1 MSCPATTTD
10 FGEVVRCRLPAGH
23 DGCHE
28 GGCIG
33 WSTPVPAPYSDH
45 PPPGQ
50 RDLSGGW
57 ALAATLNDAVDRANA
72 IAARSLAREETLR
85 RLLRTLVDGSPHSQA
100 YQAALTAAS
109 RAYADVCPKETP

>member
-1 MSCPATTTD
+1 VTCPATTTD

-33 WSTPVPAPYSDH
+33 WSTPVPAPSSDH

-57 ALAATLNDAVDRANA
+57 ALAETLA
-72 IAARSLAREETLR
+72 AREETLR

-100 YQAALTAAS
+100 YRDALAEA
-109 RAYADVCPKETP
+109 REALR